1 MRRVEN
7 ERQVVTAMGLSCALG
22 DGLDAVWRAVL
33 AGEPRVARPP
43 FALPFRTVCGEVQ
56 GPLLPLPDAQRAY
69 DTRLTRLAQ
78 RALLQVRPAVERART
93 RFGRDRVAVIVGTST
108 GGLDA
113 TEPAYRVYRTTEH
126 RDSGFTLRRSHA
138 FDAVA
143 VWLRNV
149 LDLSGPTYAVSTA
162 CTSSAKA
169 MASARRLMR
178 SGACD
183 AVLVAGVD
191 ALCETTLRGFH
202 GLSVLSEQPA
212 RPFSTERDG
221 IHIGEAAAFLLLEN
235 GGAGPAYLRGVGES
249 SDAHSM
255 SAPHP
260 RGLGAAL
267 AMRCALDDAG
277 LSASDIDYLNA
288 HGTGTA
294 QNDAAEGLALRDVFG
309 GGLAV
314 SSTKGLT
321 GHTLGACGALEAVF
335 AVLSV
340 VHGKLPR
347 SAGALPLDPTI
358 GVRVLTENLTK
369 PVRFAMSNALA
380 FGGNNISLLL
390 AAT

>member
-1 MRRVEN
+1 M
-7 ERQVVTAMGLSCALG
+7 VTAMGLSCALG
-22 DGLDAVWRAVL
+22 DGVDAVWKAVL
-33 AGEPRVARPP
+33 AGRPQVTEPP
-43 FALPFRTVCGEVQ
+43 FALPFKTVCGQVS
-56 GPLLPLPDAQRAY
+56 GPLAALPDPYRAY

-78 RALLQVRPAVERART
+78 RALEQVRPELLRARA
-93 RFGRDRVAVIVGTST
+93 RLGRDRIGVIVGTST

-113 TEPAYRVYRTTEH
+113 TELAYRAYRTTGRH
-126 RDSGFTLRRSHA
+126 DGGFTLRRSHA
-138 FDAVA
+138 FDALG
-143 VWLRNV
+143 VWLR
-149 LDLSGPTYAVSTA
+149 DLLELGGPTYTVSTA

-169 MASARRLMR
+169 LASARRLMR

-191 ALCETTLRGFH
+191 ALCETTLRGFQ

-212 RPFSTERDG
+212 RPFSSLRDG

-235 GGAGPAYLRGVGES
+235 DGDGPAYLRGVGES

-267 AMRCALDDAG
+267 AMRGALQDAG
-277 LSASDIDYLNA
+277 LGAEDIDYVNA
-288 HGTGTA
+288 HGTGTP
-294 QNDAAEGLALRDVFG
+294 QNDTAEGIALHAVFG
-309 GGLAV
+309 HGLAV

-321 GHTLGACGALEAVF
+321 GHTLGACGALEAAF
-335 AVLSV
+335 AVLSI
-340 VHGKLPR
+340 VHGQLPG

-358 GVRVLTENLTK
+358 PVSVLTGSVK
-369 PVRFAMSNALA
+369 RPVRHAMSNALA

-390 AAT
+390 AAP